1 MNLLSITTRIK
12 KYGKVLPMLLVL
24 LVLSKC
30 VDIIGNIEQP
40 ESVPA
45 GDTFTAVMHVNIPA
59 SDAGKGT
66 RLVAALLAPKEWGAS
81 ANMEV
86 TYKIVSSS
94 RPLGSG
100 GSMSLVPQGTFAPG
114 STLDYPSKIANVL
127 GANTYGANKIKTLD
141 WIVFWSNETYD
152 IVNGDK
158 VQVDVTFKVKTGDRN
173 VNVELGYF
181 AANSTY
187 SWDPSASNHAF
198 DYRFVHLET
207 TGGLEPVMD
216 YLEPQLSVVEP
227 FSSTD
232 NDLVTFSFDGT
243 VDDENTLTGLDQVYM
258 CASAYTHDG
267 QVITVCG
274 NNEENKMTSDATDR
288 WSLTMWPKGYFNV
301 SDNQVIDS
309 VKYYFSDAS
318 GSKIVQHKSS
328 NSPFLYKFSC
338 D

>member
-1 MNLLSITTRIK
+1 MNLHSITTRIK
-12 KYGKVLPMLLVL
+12 KYGKILPVLLIL

-30 VDIIGNIEQP
+30 VDIIGNIDQQ

-59 SDAGKGT
+59 SDAAKGT

-94 RPLGSG
+94 KALGSG
-100 GSMSLVPQGTFAPG
+100 GNMSLIPQGTFAPG
-114 STLDYPSKIANVL
+114 STLDYPAKIANVL
-127 GANTYGANKIKTLD
+127 GANAYGANKIKTLD

-152 IVNGDK
+152 IANGDK
-158 VQVDVTFKVKTGDRN
+158 IQVDVTFKVKTGERN

-187 SWDPSASNHAF
+187 SWDPSKSNHAF

-227 FSSTD
+227 FNSTD

-274 NNEENKMTSDATDR
+274 NNEENQMMNDATDR

-301 SDNQVIDS
+301 PDNQAIDS
-309 VKYYFSDAS
+309 IKYYFSDAS